1 MQENSSLFS
10 ITIDPV
16 AKEHLAETAKWARF
30 LAIVGFVALV
40 LLTGIGI
47 YASIV
52 LNQFENM
59 YGNESRG
66 VGSVLGLGAAITYLV
81 VFLIYIFPI
90 VFMFR
95 FAGKMRQALDSH
107 DQAALNVSFQ
117 NLKVCFRYLGIVTII
132 GIVFVALL
140 LFLGIVGSVAA

>member
-47 YASIV
+47 YACIV